1 MDTVYLVGMIAS
13 GLFFGWTI
21 GSHYTGAV
29 MGTAYGA
36 KLITPRNATILI
48 AICVLLG
55 ATLESHNVVKTVGTG
70 VIDAKNMT
78 IFGAMIM
85 MLTAALVTAANT
97 WLKLP
102 VSTSQLAIFSV
113 VGAAIGMK
121 APVYW
126 GTTIVALA
134 ITWVGTPIVGTV
146 LGFVL
151 TKIMDRLLKEGR
163 DVPKVVQE
171 ELAATT
177 EIHPLKLEGASSKR
191 ESPAARAQ
199 VENSSKIKKLTGY
212 LLILVCCYAAYTLGC
227 NNTGNAVGVFFGTG
241 VIKSKMLAGFIGG
254 IVMAIG
260 ALTWGRPLLEKV
272 GLHIVSL
279 DLNSAVGAQ
288 LAQGITAHIAAA
300 IGYPTSMNQA
310 MIGGIAGAGL
320 ARGIKAIDL
329 KAIKEIVISWFL
341 TPVIGGIVAF
351 CLYSLLSWLLKVK

>member
-1 MDTVYLVGMIAS
+1 METVYLIGMVLS

-29 MGTAYGA
+29 MGTAFGA
-36 KLITPRNATILI
+36 KLIKPRNATILI
-48 AICVLLG
+48 AIFVLLG
-55 ATLESHNVVKTVGTG
+55 STLESHNVVTTVGTG
-70 VIDAKNMT
+70 VIEAKYMT

-113 VGAAIGMK
+113 VGAAMGMK
-121 APVYW
+121 AQVQW
-126 GTTIVALA
+126 ETTILALA
-134 ITWVGTPIVGTV
+134 ITWVGTPIVGAI

-151 TKIMDRLLKEGR
+151 TKVMDISILKKFE
-163 DVPKVVQE
+163 K
-171 ELAATT
+171 T
-177 EIHPLKLEGASSKR
+177 
-191 ESPAARAQ
+191 
-199 VENSSKIKKLTGY
+199 KKY
-212 LLILVCCYAAYTLGC
+212 LLIIVCCYAAYTLGC

-241 VIKSKMLAGFIGG
+241 AIKSKMLAGFIGG

-279 DLNSAVGAQ
+279 DINSAVGAQ
-288 LAQGITAHIAAA
+288 LAQGITAHIAASL
-300 IGYPTSMNQA
+300 GYPTSMNQA

-320 ARGIKAIDL
+320 CRGIKAINM
-329 KAIKEIVISWFL
+329 KTMKEIVVSWFL
-341 TPVIGGIVAF
+341 TPVIGAIVAF
-351 CLYSLLSWLLKVK
+351 VLYSLLSPLLGVK

>member
-1 MDTVYLVGMIAS
+1 MDTVYLIGMVLS

-29 MGTAYGA
+29 MGTAFGA
-36 KLITPRNATILI
+36 KLIKPRNATILI
-48 AICVLLG
+48 AIFVLLG

-70 VIDAKNMT
+70 VINANDMT
-78 IFGAMIM
+78 VFGAMIM

-121 APVYW
+121 APVFW
-126 GTTIVALA
+126 STTIVALA
-134 ITWVGTPIVGTV
+134 ITWVGTPIVGCI
-146 LGFVL
+146 LGFIL
-151 TKIMDRLLKEGR
+151 TKIMDITMK
-163 DVPKVVQE
+163 KS
-171 ELAATT
+171 T
-177 EIHPLKLEGASSKR
+177 E
-191 ESPAARAQ
+191 Q
-199 VENSSKIKKLTGY
+199 IKKITGY

-241 VIKSKMLAGFIGG
+241 AIKSRMMAGFIGG

-288 LAQGITAHIAAA
+288 LAQGITAHIAASL
-300 IGYPTSMNQA
+300 GYPTSMNQA

-320 ARGIKAIDL
+320 ARGIKAIDM
-329 KAIKEIVISWFL
+329 KVMKEIVISWFL
-341 TPVIGGIVAF
+341 TPVIGGIAAF
-351 CLYSLLSWLLKVK
+351 CLYSLLSPLLGAK

>member
-1 MDTVYLVGMIAS
+1 MDTVYLIGMILS

-29 MGTAYGA
+29 MGTAFGA
-36 KLITPRNATILI
+36 KLIKPRNATILI
-48 AICVLLG
+48 AIFVLLG

-70 VIDAKNMT
+70 VIEAKYMT
-78 IFGAMIM
+78 MFGAMIM

-113 VGAAIGMK
+113 VGAAMGMK
-121 APVYW
+121 AQVQW
-126 GTTIVALA
+126 ETTILALA
-134 ITWVGTPIVGTV
+134 ITWVGTPIVGAI

-151 TKIMDRLLKEGR
+151 TKIMDISMLTKFE
-163 DVPKVVQE
+163 K
-171 ELAATT
+171 A
-177 EIHPLKLEGASSKR
+177 
-191 ESPAARAQ
+191 
-199 VENSSKIKKLTGY
+199 KKY
-212 LLILVCCYAAYTLGC
+212 LLIIVCCYAAYTLGC

-241 VIKSKMLAGFIGG
+241 AIKSKMLAGFIGG

-279 DLNSAVGAQ
+279 DINSAVGAQ
-288 LAQGITAHIAAA
+288 LAQGITAHIAASL
-300 IGYPTSMNQA
+300 GYPTSMNQA

-320 ARGIKAIDL
+320 CRGIKAINM
-329 KAIKEIVISWFL
+329 KTMKEIVVSWFL
-341 TPVIGGIVAF
+341 TPLIGAIVAF
-351 CLYSLLSWLLKVK
+351 VLYSLLSPLLGVK